1 MINNKMLAVGACF
14 CLLSGAQTSRADFA
28 LNWAP
33 DAVNRFG
40 DNTLPYVNC
49 NRGEQN
55 VNCIDQ
61 SARISP
67 IQDPDKTP
75 FLQERV
81 IGSDGQVYY
90 HVIVGL
96 PTSTFAQETFI
107 RAGGALN
114 WGAGFINVQGSSA
127 GGTVTFA
134 PSNAVFSS
142 SQLFT
147 TQKPLDADE
156 TISGNST
163 GNPTRVVMR
172 QINNDGE
179 FSQEFFKDSLLNK
192 PRISQSINNADMSTQ
207 FIADMRGISYTDSS
221 TAAPLINTLTLPGAG
236 GFNMATDAQASHV
249 TAGQYV
255 WVPGAGPDQSSGT
268 YQYSEGGYDPYLEN
282 WKAFRRADQNVI
294 KNP

>member
-40 DNTLPYVNC
+40 DNTLPNVNS

-127 GGTVTFA
+127 GGTVTIA
-134 PSNAVFSS
+134 PSTAVFSS

-147 TQKPLDADE
+147 SQKPLDADE
-156 TISGNST
+156 TISGNSS
-163 GNPTRVVMR
+163 GNPTHKKKH
-172 QINNDGE
+172 QNNNKNE
-179 FSQEFFKDSLLNK
+179 FSQEVFKDSLLNN
-192 PRISQSINNADMSTQ
+192 PRI
-207 FIADMRGISYTDSS
+207 
-221 TAAPLINTLTLPGAG
+221 
-236 GFNMATDAQASHV
+236 
-249 TAGQYV
+249 
-255 WVPGAGPDQSSGT
+255 
-268 YQYSEGGYDPYLEN
+268 
-282 WKAFRRADQNVI
+282 
-294 KNP
+294 

>member
-147 TQKPLDADE
+147 TQKPQN
-156 TISGNST
+156 I
-163 GNPTRVVMR
+163 
-172 QINNDGE
+172 
-179 FSQEFFKDSLLNK
+179 LN
-192 PRISQSINNADMSTQ
+192 II
-207 FIADMRGISYTDSS
+207 IADISTHFLVYIFVISYTDSS
-221 TAAPLINTLTLPGAG
+221 TAAPLIITLTQPK
-236 GFNMATDAQASHV
+236 T
-249 TAGQYV
+249 
-255 WVPGAGPDQSSGT
+255 
-268 YQYSEGGYDPYLEN
+268 E
-282 WKAFRRADQNVI
+282 
-294 KNP
+294 KNN

>member
-1 MINNKMLAVGACF
+1 MTLPIHLRYKWFCFGVFFVFCWCCFFFNNKMMAMGACF

-90 HVIVGL
+90 HVIV
-96 PTSTFAQETFI
+96 
-107 RAGGALN
+107 
-114 WGAGFINVQGSSA
+114 
-127 GGTVTFA
+127 
-134 PSNAVFSS
+134 
-142 SQLFT
+142 
-147 TQKPLDADE
+147 
-156 TISGNST
+156 
-163 GNPTRVVMR
+163 
-172 QINNDGE
+172 
-179 FSQEFFKDSLLNK
+179 
-192 PRISQSINNADMSTQ
+192 
-207 FIADMRGISYTDSS
+207 
-221 TAAPLINTLTLPGAG
+221 
-236 GFNMATDAQASHV
+236 
-249 TAGQYV
+249 
-255 WVPGAGPDQSSGT
+255 
-268 YQYSEGGYDPYLEN
+268 
-282 WKAFRRADQNVI
+282 
-294 KNP
+294 

>member
-90 HVIVGL
+90 HVIDGL

-114 WGAGFINVQGSSA
+114 WGAVFIGGRGAAA
-127 GGTVTFA
+127 GGAGAGA
-134 PSNAVFSS
+134 P
-142 SQLFT
+142 
-147 TQKPLDADE
+147 
-156 TISGNST
+156 G
-163 GNPTRVVMR
+163 
-172 QINNDGE
+172 
-179 FSQEFFKDSLLNK
+179 
-192 PRISQSINNADMSTQ
+192 
-207 FIADMRGISYTDSS
+207 
-221 TAAPLINTLTLPGAG
+221 GAG
-236 GFNMATDAQASHV
+236 GGAAQ
-249 TAGQYV
+249 
-255 WVPGAGPDQSSGT
+255 
-268 YQYSEGGYDPYLEN
+268 L
-282 WKAFRRADQNVI
+282 
-294 KNP
+294 

>member
-14 CLLSGAQTSRADFA
+14 CLLSGTQTKRTKNTKKKTPETDKH
-28 LNWAP
+28 NNENTQP
-33 DAVNRFG
+33 Y
-40 DNTLPYVNC
+40 DNS

-61 SARISP
+61 TARISP
-67 IQDPDKTP
+67 IQQPDKTP
-75 FLQERV
+75 FMQERV

-90 HVIVGL
+90 QVIVGL

-207 FIADMRGISYTDSS
+207 FIADMRGISY
-221 TAAPLINTLTLPGAG
+221 
-236 GFNMATDAQASHV
+236 
-249 TAGQYV
+249 
-255 WVPGAGPDQSSGT
+255 
-268 YQYSEGGYDPYLEN
+268 
-282 WKAFRRADQNVI
+282 
-294 KNP
+294 

>member
-67 IQDPDKTP
+67 IQAPDKTP

-81 IGSDGQVYY
+81 IGSKKQDKNQDKDKQ
-90 HVIVGL
+90 
-96 PTSTFAQETFI
+96 PTNTFAQETFI

-114 WGAGFINVQGSSA
+114 WGAGFI
-127 GGTVTFA
+127 
-134 PSNAVFSS
+134 
-142 SQLFT
+142 
-147 TQKPLDADE
+147 
-156 TISGNST
+156 
-163 GNPTRVVMR
+163 
-172 QINNDGE
+172 
-179 FSQEFFKDSLLNK
+179 
-192 PRISQSINNADMSTQ
+192 
-207 FIADMRGISYTDSS
+207 
-221 TAAPLINTLTLPGAG
+221 
-236 GFNMATDAQASHV
+236 
-249 TAGQYV
+249 
-255 WVPGAGPDQSSGT
+255 
-268 YQYSEGGYDPYLEN
+268 
-282 WKAFRRADQNVI
+282 
-294 KNP
+294 